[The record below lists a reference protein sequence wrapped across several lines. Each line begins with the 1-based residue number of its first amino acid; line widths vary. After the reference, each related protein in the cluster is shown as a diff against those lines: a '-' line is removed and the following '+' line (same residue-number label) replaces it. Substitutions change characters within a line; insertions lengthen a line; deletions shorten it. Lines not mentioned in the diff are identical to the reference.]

1 MSVRN
6 FKFNY
11 MTNKAVLDKP
21 FKARWRKP
29 IVPDP
34 DEKPISKITLAVYF
48 GVLMIMAYMIGIQKP
63 GSFHNKFKELTEIS
77 KPEPIDVRPRLPQKG
92 DKWKSCEAARKAGT
106 APIYVG
112 EPGYKKSLDK
122 DLNGIACEPY
132 FGN

>member
-11 MTNKAVLDKP
+11 MTNKVDLDPP

-29 IVPDP
+29 IVPEP
-34 DEKPISKITLAVYF
+34 EQKPISKVSLGIYFAVLILLAYII
-48 GVLMIMAYMIGIQKP
+48 GVQKP
-63 GSFHNKFKELTEIS
+63 GVIQAKFKELTEIS
-77 KPEPIDVRPRLPQKG
+77 KPAPIDTRPRLPQKG

-106 APIYVG
+106 APIYAN
-112 EPGYKKSLDK
+112 EPGYREKLDK